1 MDSIDKMFDIDED
14 ILEKA
19 KQVEEDL
26 KLVYNE
32 IEDIALYNQAKVLK
46 AFKDNKV
53 SQMHMNKTTGY
64 GYNDVGREVIEKIYA
79 DIFHTEDSLVR
90 VQFVNGTHTIATVLQ
105 ALLMPSDKL
114 LAISGRPYDTLCEV
128 IGITKNDLSLISYGV
143 EYDEISL
150 KEDGNFDI
158 SKIEKYLKENKVK
171 VIHIQ
176 RSKGYA
182 LRKSLNI
189 DDIKEVIEHIRKID
203 KEVRVFNVED
213 MQSLEKTLEG
223 VK

>member
-64 GYNDVGREVIEKIYA
+64 GYNDVGREVKYMLIFFTQKI
-79 DIFHTEDSLVR
+79 V
-90 VQFVNGTHTIATVLQ
+90 
-105 ALLMPSDKL
+105 
-114 LAISGRPYDTLCEV
+114 
-128 IGITKNDLSLISYGV
+128 
-143 EYDEISL
+143 
-150 KEDGNFDI
+150 
-158 SKIEKYLKENKVK
+158 
-171 VIHIQ
+171 
-176 RSKGYA
+176 
-182 LRKSLNI
+182 
-189 DDIKEVIEHIRKID
+189 
-203 KEVRVFNVED
+203 
-213 MQSLEKTLEG
+213 
-223 VK
+223 